1 LREKELRIALVC
13 FGGVSLAVYMHGISN
28 EILKLVRASSA
39 LHRISDRARRAQ
51 AAFFDEADRGDP
63 EYDTEATYFEL
74 LRDIGRSLELRVI
87 VDIIAGASA
96 GGINGTMLARA
107 LSHDLPMRPIRDLW
121 LNNADVTVLLS
132 PDTRAGAWSKWF
144 LKPLF
149 WGAAATG
156 MLSAIRDFEVR
167 QKLSLLVRSR
177 WFRPPLGGRIM
188 SGLMYD
194 AVTSMGAPRRSTAS
208 LLPSGH
214 TLDLF
219 VTLTDYHGYQQ
230 LVQIHDPPLIH
241 ELDHLQVLQF
251 RYQRRSN
258 GEVESDFDLDNAP
271 ALAFAARATSSFP
284 GAFPPAQIVEMD
296 EVVAQKGGA
305 WPRREEFIAKA
316 FQHHRDAGIDPA
328 TVSFIDGAVLNNRP
342 FQVAIS
348 AIHGRPA
355 YRQVDRRLVYI
366 EPHPAPPVMPIQHR
380 PPGFFATLRG
390 AMSDIPASQ
399 PVTDELNWVTDFND
413 RVRRLRAIIDSARPQ
428 ISQLVA
434 KVIPAKFDGTL
445 TEGELRAWR
454 EQVNDQ
460 VAVDAGFAYQ
470 AYVRLKLASVRVFGA
485 QLIFKLRGPTA
496 QLPMSRVVAEIIDA
510 WALRKG
516 IVYER
521 ADSQAL
527 EFAAPTAG
535 QLPGWVRYLLAF
547 DVKYR
552 ERRLHFLIEGQNRLY
567 DMLDQERFTGLNP
580 LVVDRLKREF
590 YGRLDALR
598 RRDDAAFYSADV
610 RKLVADLFPAAPS
623 ASEIKNLHGYAQSFV
638 ERNFGKLDELIE
650 RLAAEIDLDA
660 STRDLDELL
669 ASLDPAEWNTEAR
682 REVLVNYLGFP
693 FWDVLTFPMISVRE
707 MGELNEILVDRI
719 SPQDARA
726 LKGFEGIGSLKG
738 IGFAHFAAF
747 LSRAYRE
754 NDYLLGR
761 LHAVDRLIDIVCDS
775 AGPDC
780 IATVDVAALKR
791 RAFTQVLDTEEKQ
804 LSESKELIAALRR
817 CVAEMEPSD
826 ASMA

>member
-1 LREKELRIALVC
+1 VEPLREKELRIALVC

-39 LHRISDRARRAQ
+39 LHRISDRGRRAQ
-51 AAFFDEADRGDP
+51 AMFFDDADRNDP

-74 LRDIGRSLELRVI
+74 LREIGRSSELRVI

-144 LKPLF
+144 LKPFL

-167 QKLSLLVRSR
+167 QKLSLFVRSR
-177 WFRPPLGGRIM
+177 WFRPPLGGHIM

-194 AVTSMGAPRRSTAS
+194 AVTAMGAPKRSTAS

-230 LVQIHDPPLIH
+230 LVQIHDPPLIY
-241 ELDHLQVLQF
+241 ELDHLHVLQF
-251 RYQRRSN
+251 TYRRRPN

-284 GAFPPAQIVEMD
+284 GAFPPAQLVEMD
-296 EVVAQKGGA
+296 EVVAQKGGT
-305 WPRREEFIAKA
+305 WPRRASFIAKA
-316 FQHHRDAGIDPA
+316 FQHHCDAGIDPA
-328 TVSFIDGAVLNNRP
+328 TVAFIDGAVLNNRP

-366 EPHPAPPVMPIQHR
+366 EPHPAPPVMPVQHR

-434 KVIPAKFDGTL
+434 KVIPAKFDGPL
-445 TEGELRAWR
+445 AESELRAWR

-470 AYVRLKLASVRVFGA
+470 AYVRLKLASVRAFGA
-485 QLIFKLRGPTA
+485 QLIFKLRGSTA
-496 QLPMSRVVAEIIDA
+496 QSPMARVVAEIIDA
-510 WALRKG
+510 WAVRKG

-521 ADSQAL
+521 ADSEAL
-527 EFAAPTAG
+527 EFAAPTADH
-535 QLPGWVRYLLAF
+535 LPGWVRYLLAF

-567 DMLDQERFTGLNP
+567 DMLDQERFKGLDP
-580 LVVDRLKREF
+580 AVVDRLKRDF

-598 RRDDAAFYSADV
+598 RRDHAEFYSADV
-610 RKLVADLFPAAPS
+610 RKLVAELFPSAPS
-623 ASEIKNLHGYAQSFV
+623 ANEIKNLHVYAQSFV
-638 ERNFGKLDELIE
+638 EHQFGKLDELIE
-650 RLAAEIDLDA
+650 RLAAEIDLNA
-660 STRDLDELL
+660 STRDIDELL
-669 ASLDPAEWNTEAR
+669 ASLDSVEWNAEAR

-693 FWDVLTFPMISVRE
+693 FWDVLTFPMISARE
-707 MGELNEILVDRI
+707 IGELNEILVDRI
-719 SPQDARA
+719 SPQDACA

-780 IATVDVAALKR
+780 VARIDVAALKR
-791 RAFTQVLDTEEKQ
+791 RAFTQVLDTEEQQ
-804 LSESKELIAALRR
+804 LSESKGLIEALRR
-817 CVAEMEPSD
+817 CIADIGS
-826 ASMA
+826 SG